1 MRASMFV
8 CLSVS
13 VFHDWCRPHLH
24 QCAGTMAL
32 GTSLLCFVA
41 AFPHVSGNHVGL
53 YSLSIHLEAEV
64 SVGWL

>member
-1 MRASMFV
+1 MTGV
-8 CLSVS
+8 GLTYTSV
-13 VFHDWCRPHLH
+13 
-24 QCAGTMAL
+24 L